1 MIGNPGAILKPP
13 RRCAAILAAIK
24 VYTRRGD
31 SGETDLFGGGRVG
44 KDDARVCA
52 YGEVD
57 ELNAVLGAARAELQD
72 ADLVEWLSSIQL
84 SLFDLGSEL
93 ANPDIEER
101 AAAGKPL
108 PRVVGAEV
116 DEIEGW
122 IDRLDGELEPL
133 KSFVLPGGTRAAALL
148 HLGRTVCRR
157 AERHVI
163 ALSRDQSVAPLLI
176 RYLNRLSDLLFTM
189 ARAVNRRA
197 GVAETQWKG
206 RER

>member
-1 MIGNPGAILKPP
+1 M
-13 RRCAAILAAIK
+13 K

-31 SGETDLFGGGRVG
+31 SGETDLFGGRRVG

-72 ADLVEWLSSIQL
+72 ADLVEWLSTIQL

-93 ANPDIEER
+93 ANPEIEKR
-101 AAAGKPL
+101 AASGKPL
-108 PRVVGAEV
+108 PRVVEAEV
-116 DEIEGW
+116 DELEGW

-133 KSFVLPGGTRAAALL
+133 KSFVLPGGARAAALL

-157 AERHVI
+157 AERQVI
-163 ALSRDQSVAPLLI
+163 ALSRDQPVAALLI

-197 GVAETQWKG
+197 GVAETLWKG